1 MKEIKTCEVC
11 DNNELKE
18 VIDLG
23 LHPMCDDLKK
33 IPSDEICKNYPIK
46 ILFCSKCLTAHQQ
59 YQVPQLKLFPSTYHY
74 RAKFTSDVLKGMKDL
89 VEDILILKPNL
100 KRDYALDIGC
110 NDGSL
115 LNFFYEKGFSTVGVE
130 PTNAAIDAVKN
141 KHRVY
146 KEYFSNNIARQIRS
160 EIGSPSIITF
170 TNVFAHIENLK
181 EVVTALNTLMGDDTE
196 LIIENHYLGSIIDY
210 KQFDTFYHEHPRT
223 YSATSFSYIAKNL
236 NCYIKK
242 IDFPSRYGGNIRVFL
257 SKIRENQSFNNQSLK
272 KLFSKEK
279 RFSNEI
285 VLLKKQMEQWIKSKK
300 SYINMLYNKHGPLHA
315 KAFPGRAAILIKLL
329 EIDNNIFTAVYEKPG
344 SFKIDHYIPGT
355 KIPIKS
361 DHELRLINKD
371 VPIINLAWHIPKE
384 IRDYLAK
391 LNVTN
396 PIIDIISKNDF
407 N

>member
-1 MKEIKTCEVC
+1 MKEIKICEVC

-46 ILFCSKCLTAHQQ
+46 ILFCSKCLTAHQK
-59 YQVPQLKLFPSTYHY
+59 YQVPKLKLFPSTYHY
-74 RAKFTSDVLKGMKDL
+74 RAKFTSDVLKGMKNL
-89 VEDILILKPNL
+89 VEDILISYPNL
-100 KRDYALDIGC
+100 NRDYVLDIGC

-115 LNFFYEKGFSTVGVE
+115 LNFFHEKGFSTVGVE

-146 KEYFSNNIARQIRS
+146 KEYFSNKIARKIRS

-181 EVVTALNTLMGDDTE
+181 EVVKALNTLMGDDTE

-236 NCYIKK
+236 NCNIKK
-242 IDFPSRYGGNIRVFL
+242 ITFPSRYGGNIRVFL
-257 SKIRENQSFNNQSLK
+257 SKIKENQNVNDNNLK
-272 KLFSKEK
+272 NILSKEK

-285 VLLKKQMEQWIKSKK
+285 ILLNKQVEHWITNKKN
-300 SYINMLYNKHGPLHA
+300 YIDALYKKHGSLHA

-329 EIDNNIFTAVYEKPG
+329 DIDNNNFKAVYEKPG

-361 DHELRLINKD
+361 DDELKFINKN
-371 VPIINLAWHIPKE
+371 VPIINLAWHIPEE
-384 IRDYLAK
+384 IRQYLEK
-391 LNVTN
+391 LNISN